1 MLSFSKSMLYTQF
14 FELFAWIIIIST
26 IVLIVIP
33 WRWHNRLGKS
43 VIPLTIK
50 NLKFYA
56 ISASIF
62 GVFILYCVIRPML
75 EWIWHWFK
83 TWRGILEEVQ
93 LVDVKQ
99 MSKRKEAVGDHWRKS
114 RRTEKQRISPDTY
127 SISIWHYR
135 WISLVEKVFHL
146 GKGIINNVE
155 AILMIRFVTM
165 TFNKKIRKAK

>member
-1 MLSFSKSMLYTQF
+1 MDYKLLFSGSVMLIFGLYLISLLVITLLNKAIAVGYFSSFASSAKAHYLEQVLRLIVGLAMLSFSKSMLYTQF

-75 EWIWHWFK
+75 E
-83 TWRGILEEVQ
+83 
-93 LVDVKQ
+93 
-99 MSKRKEAVGDHWRKS
+99 
-114 RRTEKQRISPDTY
+114 
-127 SISIWHYR
+127 
-135 WISLVEKVFHL
+135 
-146 GKGIINNVE
+146 
-155 AILMIRFVTM
+155 
-165 TFNKKIRKAK
+165 